1 MGTVDILERLRDMEE
16 LSLGVIHRESQNMPS
31 SSMELAILMM
41 ENRAVAAAVIEREMM
56 SIRERRSR
64 PTAPRDKVRPPPTL
78 LEDTLEE
85 WEDRLHTPA
94 APPLMGEESLE
105 GR

>member
-31 SSMELAILMM
+31 SSMELAIRMM
-41 ENRAVAAAVIEREMM
+41 ENRPVAAAVMEREMM

-64 PTAPRDKVRPPPTL
+64 PTAPRDRVRQLPTL

-85 WEDRLHTPA
+85 LLEDKPVTPA
-94 APPLMGEESLE
+94 ALPLMEEELL
-105 GR
+105 